1 MQRLGAPLTI
11 IHDLAGRRGLVSD
24 LQVSCTNTVCST
36 EVKIS
41 DPRSPKAKA
50 LNARSVLGMR
60 NVGRGRNGLVS
71 FCGLMN
77 MLSPV
82 VPSLLRLT
90 TRELPLPSWRAQE
103 FKMAPTASPTLL
115 ARTRPESDKRRK

>member
-1 MQRLGAPLTI
+1 M
-11 IHDLAGRRGLVSD
+11 SD

-36 EVKIS
+36 EANIS
-41 DPRSPKAKA
+41 DPCLPKAKA

-60 NVGRGRNGLVS
+60 NVGRGRNGLAS

-90 TRELPLPSWRAQE
+90 T
-103 FKMAPTASPTLL
+103 
-115 ARTRPESDKRRK
+115 